1 LAANSYTLARMPDS
15 SPPVA
20 VSLIEQLNAL
30 LEWTSG
36 VLWGPWLL
44 VLLVGTHLYLTFRLG
59 IIQRWIWPA
68 IKLTFRPE
76 RRAEGDV
83 SPFGALT
90 TALAATVGAGNIVGV
105 AVAIGAGGPGAIFW
119 MWLTGVFGIAT
130 KYAEALL
137 SVQFRV
143 KNERGE
149 MSGGPMY
156 VLERG
161 LKMKWLG
168 VLFAVFTVIAAFGIG
183 NMFQAKAV
191 TTSVLALFPAG
202 TAEMPIRITCGLVM
216 AAATGL
222 VLIGGIKWIARFC
235 EILVPFMII
244 TYLAGCAIILGV
256 FWQELPAAVALI
268 LNDAFTGRALGGG
281 ALGAVIAAGV
291 KRGLFSNESGLGS
304 APIAAA
310 AARAKNPAQQALVSM
325 TGTFWDTVVV
335 CLMTG
340 LVLIVTGAWQS
351 GEQGAAMTN
360 YAFGKIPNIGAPV
373 LTLGLITFVFST
385 LIGWSYYGEKAME
398 YLGGLKLIPAYRWLW
413 VVAIFLGATFPSALV
428 INFSDSA
435 NALMAVPNLVSL
447 LLLSGL
453 VARESKKWLADPA
466 TFD

>member
-1 LAANSYTLARMPDS
+1 MATLFDSLRAA
-15 SPPVA
+15 V
-20 VSLIEQLNAL
+20 EQLNVFF
-30 LEWTSG
+30 EWTSG
-36 VLWGPWLL
+36 ILWGPWLL

-59 IIQRWIWPA
+59 VIQRYIWPA
-68 IKLTFRPE
+68 IRLTFKPE
-76 RRAEGDV
+76 RKAEGDV

-105 AVAIGAGGPGAIFW
+105 AVAVTAGGPGAIFW
-119 MWLTGVFGIAT
+119 MWLTGIFGIAT

-161 LKMKWLG
+161 LGMKWLG
-168 VLFAVFTVIAAFGIG
+168 VLFALFTVVAAFGIG

-191 TTSVLALFPAG
+191 TASVIELFPAG
-202 TAEMPIRITCGLVM
+202 TNETPIRITCGLVM

-235 EILVPFMII
+235 EVLVPFMIMA
-244 TYLAGCAIILGV
+244 YLAGCGIILAM
-256 FWQELPAAVALI
+256 FWDKIPGAIALI
-268 LNDAFTGRALGGG
+268 ITDAFTGQAVAGG
-281 ALGAVIAAGV
+281 ALGAVLAAGV

-310 AARAKNPAQQALVSM
+310 AARTKNPAQQALVSM

-335 CLMTG
+335 CLVTG
-340 LVLIVTGAWQS
+340 LVLVVTGAWNS
-351 GEQGAAMTN
+351 GAQGAAMTN
-360 YAFGKIPNIGAPV
+360 HAFGTIPNIGAPV

-398 YLGGLKLIPAYRWLW
+398 YLGGLRWVPAYRWLW
-413 VVAIFLGATFPSALV
+413 VVAIFLGATFPSTVV

-435 NALMAVPNLVSL
+435 NALMAIPNLISL

-453 VARESKKWLADPA
+453 LARESKKWLAEKE
-466 TFD
+466 TFE

>member
-1 LAANSYTLARMPDS
+1 MATFFNSLRAA
-15 SPPVA
+15 V
-20 VSLIEQLNAL
+20 EQLNVFF
-30 LEWTSG
+30 EWTSG
-36 VLWGPWLL
+36 ILWGPWLL

-59 IIQRWIWPA
+59 VIQRYIWPA
-68 IKLTFRPE
+68 IRLTFKPE
-76 RRAEGDV
+76 RKAEGDV

-105 AVAIGAGGPGAIFW
+105 AVAVTAGGPGAIFW
-119 MWLTGVFGIAT
+119 MWLTGIFGIAT

-161 LKMKWLG
+161 LGMKWLG
-168 VLFAVFTVIAAFGIG
+168 VLFALFTVVAAFGIG

-191 TTSVLALFPAG
+191 TASVIELFPAG
-202 TAEMPIRITCGLVM
+202 TNETPIRITCGLIM

-235 EILVPFMII
+235 EVLVPFMILA
-244 TYLAGCAIILGV
+244 YLSGCGIILAM
-256 FWQELPAAVALI
+256 FWDKIPGAIALI
-268 LNDAFTGRALGGG
+268 ITDAFTGQAVAGG
-281 ALGAVIAAGV
+281 ALGAVLAAGV

-335 CLMTG
+335 CLVTG
-340 LVLIVTGAWQS
+340 LVLVVTGAWNS
-351 GEQGAAMTN
+351 GAQGAAMTN
-360 YAFGKIPNIGAPV
+360 HAFGAIPNIGAPV

-398 YLGGLKLIPAYRWLW
+398 YLGGLRLVPAYRWLW
-413 VVAIFLGATFPSALV
+413 VVAIFLGATFPSTVV

-435 NALMAVPNLVSL
+435 NALMAIPNLISL

-453 VARESKKWLADPA
+453 LARESKKWLAEKE
-466 TFD
+466 TFE